1 MSGRLPGADY
11 MHPGQ
16 KLKGESELPD
26 ESCQGEGSV
35 CAKACVR
42 EELGSLESLS
52 VSQCGPAQGTDVG
65 SEASAQEPASAKT
78 WDDHPVGHGVPLK
91 DVAGETFTLG
101 SQPWQESRRR
111 LLPLLGKEMV
121 APEL

>member
-1 MSGRLPGADY
+1 

-16 KLKGESELPD
+16 ELKGESELPG

-52 VSQCGPAQGTDVG
+52 ASQCGPTQGTDVE
-65 SEASAQEPASAKT
+65 SEASAQEPPSAEK
-78 WDDHPVGHGVPLK
+78 WDDHPVGHRVPLEE
-91 DVAGETFTLG
+91 VTGETFTLG
-101 SQPWQESRRR
+101 TQP
-111 LLPLLGKEMV
+111 
-121 APEL
+121 